1 MEKRKVTIRKPVMV
15 DRAVNATLLN
25 RYVAYCEEVQ
35 YDISS
40 KANNHKVIHTKR
52 WYQIQWANIKADFL
66 GFFTNPFAPT
76 VASRIAWSLVAFIFI
91 ALRDHEKAHYTA
103 FQAPMV
109 FGAITYDTAGQSSHS
124 GEPTTITVT
133 VTIGSGSDRLVT
145 ANYSGLGGGLSATFD
160 GSAMQDIITQSPA
173 EAAYYLNPGTGSKNI
188 VVSGG
193 NIKTLGVVSFTGVD
207 QTDPIGTAVRENG
220 TASPNDMTM
229 TTVQNGSVRVDFLG
243 ANRDDSTSPTASL
256 DAGTLRCNPVTPQN
270 QFRIGVFVYTN
281 DVASAG
287 SNTRTWTTTGT
298 SRYYLAYEIRAAISG
313 YTVLTLRPNGAGNE
327 MQWDAEGGDYT
338 RVDDVTSDGDTTRLY
353 TPTDN
358 RRAVFGLENHG
369 SETGTIFGVRVNLM
383 MKGLDDIE
391 NTVRASIRT
400 NSTNY
405 ESPDLQFKNNTY
417 HVESY
422 LWLTNPNTGSAW
434 TWSEIDA
441 LQAGMYRVT
450 GGGQAVTQV
459 YVEVLY
465 STVTIDDKPVTDSAT
480 GADALGILALIGIS
494 DSNTG
499 AAFSNGYGYRKS
511 ITVDN
516 TKVAGSSDFTDFP
529 ILIKSTDDDLKS
541 EANGGKVKN
550 GTHLDV
556 RFELGDGTQLKHEIE
571 SYNAT
576 TGAIVAHVK
585 IPTLGATADTTI
597 YMYFGKNI
605 VATEQDPTAVWNSG
619 YLAVYHLNGNLN
631 DSTANALH
639 LTASGATDTT
649 GFHAGG
655 RLYDGTNDKDYRS
668 HSAIMD
674 ITETTLEALV
684 RPDATLPGGERGII
698 SHTHYNLIQNDT
710 ADLRMEVNTVTGG
723 YTGLWAGASTPKDGT
738 TWSHVAGSYN
748 KTNLRTFIE
757 GVQQSTTAK
766 TTDIVAGTFDL
777 NVGLHSAGYYKGAID
792 EVRVHSVGR
801 SNDYILTSRNT
812 LKDPATFYTLGST
825 VSGGVDPDAVVVE
838 NVDTTTEKNV
848 TDSGSGSD
856 AVSLLAQIAIA
867 ETAAGVDTVSILAFL
882 SIAET
887 GNATDSVALL
897 ALIPIAESAT
907 GADTINVAVFV
918 PIADSGSGTETI
930 VILAS
935 VSVSETGSGAD
946 EIDAEQT
953 ADVISISETAT
964 GVDAVSVL
972 AQLGISDSATASD
985 VLNILALLGIG
996 DTGSGNDQNQIT
1008 AMVNISETATA
1019 TELVQIFAQIG
1030 ITEQASAI
1038 ETLSILVQAGITDSA
1053 TANDVIGILATV
1065 DQQETGQGSDQLGI
1079 TAQVSIPETGEGTD
1093 ELGALGFVNVA
1104 DNAQGVD
1111 VESIFAFL
1119 NINDSGHGV
1128 DVPIVVATGTLNLI
1142 KTVLKTNKKH
1152 TVLRQKMHSVILKQR
1167 KK

>member
-1 MEKRKVTIRKPVMV
+1 MV

-35 YDISS
+35 YDTSS
-40 KANNHKVIHTKR
+40 KANNHKVINTKT
-52 WYQIQWANIKADFL
+52 WYQIQWANIKADIL
-66 GFFTNPFAPT
+66 GFLTNPFAPT

-103 FQAPMV
+103 FQAPMM
-109 FGAITYDTAGQSSHS
+109 FGAIAYDTAGQSSHS

-145 ANYSGLGGGLSATFD
+145 ANYSALGGELSATFD

-173 EAAYYLNPGTGSKNI
+173 EAAYYLNPGTGSKNV

-229 TTVQNGSVRVDFLG
+229 TIVQNGSVRVDFLG

-298 SRYYLAYEIRAAISG
+298 SRYYIAYEIRAAISG

-327 MQWDAEGGDYT
+327 MQWDAEDGDYT

-358 RRAVFGLENHG
+358 RRAVFALENHG

-383 MKGLDDIE
+383 MRGLDDIE

-465 STVTIDDKPVTDSAT
+465 STVTIDDKPVTDSAS
-480 GADALGILALIGIS
+480 GADTLGILALIGIS

-499 AAFSNGYGYRKS
+499 AAYSNGYGYRKS
-511 ITVDN
+511 ITVDH

-529 ILIKSTDDDLKS
+529 ILVKSTDNDLKS
-541 EANGGKVKN
+541 EANGGYVKN

-556 RFELGDGTQLKHEIE
+556 RFELGNGTQLKHEIE

-668 HSAIMD
+668 HSAIMNL
-674 ITETTLEALV
+674 TETTLEALV

-738 TWSHVAGSYN
+738 TWSHVAGSYD

-757 GVQQSTTAK
+757 GVQQSTTGK

-777 NVGLHSAGYYKGAID
+777 NIGLHSAGYYKGAID
-792 EVRVHSVGR
+792 EARVHSVGR

-825 VSGGVDPDAVVVE
+825 VAGGVDPDAVLVE
-838 NVDTTTEKNV
+838 DVDTTTEKNV

-856 AVSLLAQIAIA
+856 VIGILAQIAIA
-867 ETAAGVDTVSILAFL
+867 ETATGADVISILALL

-887 GNATDSVALL
+887 GSATDSVALL

-907 GADTINVAVFV
+907 GVDAVNVAVFV
-918 PIADSGSGTETI
+918 PVGDSGSGTEVI
-930 VILAS
+930 VILANIA
-935 VSVSETGSGAD
+935 VNETATGAD
-946 EIDAEQT
+946 TVDAEQT
-953 ADVISISETAT
+953 ADIIAITDSAS
-964 GVDAVSVL
+964 GSDAVGVL
-972 AQLGISDSATASD
+972 AQLGISDSAVGADT
-985 VLNILALLGIG
+985 LNLLALLGIG
-996 DTGSGNDQNQIT
+996 ETGSGADQTAIT
-1008 AMVNISETATA
+1008 ALVNISENATTTELLQVFVQLNVTDSASA
-1019 TELVQIFAQIG
+1019 TEL
-1030 ITEQASAI
+1030 
-1038 ETLSILVQAGITDSA
+1038 LSILVQAGITDNA
-1053 TANDVIGILATV
+1053 TANDTIQLLAQITKA
-1065 DQQETGQGSDQLGI
+1065 DNGSGSDQL
-1079 TAQVSIPETGEGTD
+1079 
-1093 ELGALGFVNVA
+1093 ALQANVGVNEQGQGDDTLQATNFVTLT
-1104 DNAQGVD
+1104 DNAQGTD
-1111 VESIFAFL
+1111 AESIFAFL
-1119 NINDSGHGV
+1119 NINDSGQGV
-1128 DVPIVVATGTLNLI
+1128 DVPIVVVTGTLNLI

-1167 KK
+1167 RK